1 MGYVECRTS
10 EFDRWDVGG
19 DWTKRFVDA
28 GHRNSHCP
36 GFELGEGQTACVP
49 NQVKLSGHIAAH
61 TVEPVAVGSGTMH
74 TQWTSDSVAK
84 EALFEAVL
92 LGKYLEALDLVIE
105 SLDRDANA
113 ECKGINENPT
123 QGSRERLRGKYPEV
137 TSATALFE
145 QCFDSL
151 LFQIL
156 LNGRKVRKRFVVVC
170 IYSNPFAR

>member
-1 MGYVECRTS
+1 
-10 EFDRWDVGG
+10 
-19 DWTKRFVDA
+19 
-28 GHRNSHCP
+28 
-36 GFELGEGQTACVP
+36 
-49 NQVKLSGHIAAH
+49 
-61 TVEPVAVGSGTMH
+61 MH

-123 QGSRERLRGKYPEV
+123 QGSRERLRGKYPKV
-137 TSATALFE
+137 ASAPTLFE
-145 QCFDSL
+145 QGFDAI

-156 LNGRKVRKRFVVVC
+156 LNSGKVRERFVVVC

>member
-1 MGYVECRTS
+1 MY
-10 EFDRWDVGG
+10 
-19 DWTKRFVDA
+19 A
-28 GHRNSHCP
+28 
-36 GFELGEGQTACVP
+36 
-49 NQVKLSGHIAAH
+49 
-61 TVEPVAVGSGTMH
+61 
-74 TQWTSDSVAK
+74 QWTSDGVSI

-92 LGKYLEALDLVIE
+92 FGKYLEALDLVIE
-105 SLDRDANA
+105 ALDGDSNA

-156 LNGRKVRKRFVVVC
+156 LNGRK
-170 IYSNPFAR
+170 I